1 MSFSTSRASRRSLS
15 GQPVPLQLRKRAV
28 CALIYDIGLHDG
40 RDTGHYLREGCRV
53 VAVDA
58 NPAMC
63 AAAEVQ
69 FQDYMRIG
77 QLKIIN
83 CAVAESKGRVKFWVC
98 DDVSIWSSL
107 RRDLA
112 SRNGSMHHSIFVDCL
127 PIIEII
133 DQFGVGDYM
142 KIDIEGGD
150 TACIS
155 GLTSAAAPRYIS
167 VELDHSDQLRG
178 EQELQ
183 ILAELGYQRFKI
195 ICQNN
200 SWHQVTKRNIGF
212 YKWQPDHFIIRR
224 LRRLRA
230 APYRLVAKRRSG
242 ESGPWGEKTSG
253 AWHSVD
259 HAHSVCRSLCELHQR
274 QGTLGLGWW
283 FDIHA
288 RK

>member
-1 MSFSTSRASRRSLS
+1 MS
-15 GQPVPLQLRKRAV
+15 G
-28 CALIYDIGLHDG
+28 LIYDIGLHDG
-40 RDTGHYLREGCRV
+40 RDTRHYLREGCQV
-53 VAVDA
+53 VAIDA

-63 AAAEVQ
+63 AASEAR
-69 FQDYMRIG
+69 FHDYIRTG

-83 CAVAESKGRVKFWVC
+83 CAVAESKGRLEFWVC
-98 DDVSIWSSL
+98 DDLSEWSSV

-112 SRNGSMHHSIFVDCL
+112 SRNGSMHHAILVDCL
-127 PIIEII
+127 PIMEII
-133 DQFGVGDYM
+133 DEFGVADYM

-150 TACIS
+150 TTCIL
-155 GLTSAAAPRYIS
+155 GLTSAIAPRYIS
-167 VELDHSDQLRG
+167 VELDDSDYSHG

-183 ILAELGYQRFKI
+183 ILKELGYRDFKI
-195 ICQNN
+195 ICQSN

-212 YKWQPDHFIIRR
+212 YEWRPDHFIIRR

-230 APYRLVAKRRSG
+230 APQRFLAGRRFG

-259 HAHSVCRSLCELHQR
+259 HAHSVCRSLCELRQR
-274 QGTLGLGWW
+274 QGAHGPSWW

-288 RK
+288 RR

>member
-1 MSFSTSRASRRSLS
+1 VSTL
-15 GQPVPLQLRKRAV
+15 V
-28 CALIYDIGLHDG
+28 YDIGLHDG

-63 AAAEVQ
+63 AAAEAQ
-69 FQDYMRIG
+69 FRNYIRTG

-83 CAVAESKGRVKFWVC
+83 RGVAECKSQLEFWVC
-98 DDVSIWSSL
+98 DDVSEWSSFH
-107 RRDLA
+107 REIA
-112 SRNGSMHHSIFVDCL
+112 SRNGAKHHAIPVDCI

-133 DQFGVGDYM
+133 NEFGVAHYM
-142 KIDIEGGD
+142 KIDIEGSD
-150 TACIS
+150 RVCIS
-155 GLTSAAAPRYIS
+155 GLTSAIAPRYIS
-167 VELDHSDQLRG
+167 IEMDHSCG
-178 EQELQ
+178 EQDLQ
-183 ILAELGYQRFKI
+183 ILSGLGYRGFKV

-212 YKWQPDHFIIRR
+212 YEWRPDHFIIRR

-230 APYRLVAKRRSG
+230 APRRLLGGRRFG

-259 HAHSVCRSLCELHQR
+259 HAHSVWHSLSELDQR
-274 QGTLGLGWW
+274 QGTHGLGWW